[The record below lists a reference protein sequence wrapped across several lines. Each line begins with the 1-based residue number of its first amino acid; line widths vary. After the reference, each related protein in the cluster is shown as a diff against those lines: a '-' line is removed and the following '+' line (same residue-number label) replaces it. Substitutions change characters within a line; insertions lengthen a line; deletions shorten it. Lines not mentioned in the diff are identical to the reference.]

1 MQIPLHWKFRFT
13 FWYREWHIWKRDKCG
28 GLYCKLRSHAGSDKD
43 LSRLGRNY
51 LISIHTPTQGVTSGS
66 AAAQFQ
72 STLPRREWHFSTVS
86 PINFLLFQSTL
97 PRREWQ
103 IWRYYWLKLWIFQS
117 TLPRREWR
125 YKGEYRNDYCPISIH
140 TPTQGVTL
148 STIQC
153 CSFTKDF
160 NPHSH
165 AGSDPSA
172 QLS

>member
-97 PRREWQ
+97 PRREW
-103 IWRYYWLKLWIFQS
+103 
-117 TLPRREWR
+117 R
-125 YKGEYRNDYCPISIH
+125 YKGEYRNEYCPISIH